1 MLKSGHVWPRSSAI
15 LSYGFAVLAFAVAF
29 ACVSLL
35 GHVLNAAPPVSLFL
49 CAIILVAWFAGL
61 GPALLAS
68 VLSVL
73 AFGYFYLLPINS
85 LTLAS
90 RDLPRIVLFGIASLI
105 IASVSAAQRGTAA
118 SLRRAHDQLQDA
130 VEDLKTVNEQLLR
143 ENAERKT
150 AEQKTR
156 EAERELQATI
166 DMIPL
171 LVARYQHDG
180 SFDFVNRT
188 WQAYTGLSQENVRGR
203 SREIVIHPQ
212 DLALFENA
220 LRAHLATGDPFE
232 MDQRVRRA
240 DGQYRWHSVRRV
252 PLRDE
257 SGKVVKWYGVAL
269 DIHDQKQAEVA
280 LRKSEA
286 YLDHAQQLSHTGSFG
301 WNIAS
306 GDIVWSKEAYRILGI
321 DRTVKPT
328 LDLVFGHI
336 PPGDCEFVRAEL
348 DRAMQGAPNL
358 DYEHRWLMPDGSVKQ
373 LHIRAHR
380 VSYESGEEEVVGAV
394 MDITEARKAQE
405 ALADAQA
412 QLAHANRV
420 ATLGELA
427 ASIAHDVNQPL
438 AAIVANGDANLRWL
452 DRPLPEIDAVRQGVE
467 QMIADAGRASNV
479 VNRIRALARKNES
492 ERLPL
497 DVNDV
502 INDVIKLVGREIV
515 SHQVSL
521 RRGLA
526 AALPPVLGDRVQLQ
540 QVIINLM
547 INGIQA
553 MADIDNRTRSLL
565 IRSDHDQSGQ
575 VLVSVQDSGNGIDPA
590 NANRLFD
597 AFYTTKPSGMGMGLS
612 ICRSIIEGHG
622 GRIWASNHSGTGAV
636 FQFTL
641 PSHRELGGARATR

>member
-1 MLKSGHVWPRSSAI
+1 
-15 LSYGFAVLAFAVAF
+15 
-29 ACVSLL
+29 
-35 GHVLNAAPPVSLFL
+35 
-49 CAIILVAWFAGL
+49 
-61 GPALLAS
+61 
-68 VLSVL
+68 
-73 AFGYFYLLPINS
+73 
-85 LTLAS
+85 
-90 RDLPRIVLFGIASLI
+90 
-105 IASVSAAQRGTAA
+105 
-118 SLRRAHDQLQDA
+118 
-130 VEDLKTVNEQLLR
+130 
-143 ENAERKT
+143 
-150 AEQKTR
+150 
-156 EAERELQATI
+156 
-166 DMIPL
+166 
-171 LVARYQHDG
+171 
-180 SFDFVNRT
+180 
-188 WQAYTGLSQENVRGR
+188 
-203 SREIVIHPQ
+203 
-212 DLALFENA
+212 
-220 LRAHLATGDPFE
+220 
-232 MDQRVRRA
+232 
-240 DGQYRWHSVRRV
+240 
-252 PLRDE
+252 
-257 SGKVVKWYGVAL
+257 VVKWYGVAL

-336 PPGDCEFVRAEL
+336 LPGDCEFVRAEL

-380 VSYESGEEEVVGAV
+380 VSYESGEEEIVGAV

-553 MADIDNRTRSLL
+553 MAEIDNRARSLL